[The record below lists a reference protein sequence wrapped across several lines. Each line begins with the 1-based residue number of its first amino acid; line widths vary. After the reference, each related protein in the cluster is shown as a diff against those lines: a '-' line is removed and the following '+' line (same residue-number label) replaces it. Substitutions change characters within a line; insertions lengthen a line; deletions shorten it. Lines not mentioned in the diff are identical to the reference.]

1 MMHAPDA
8 NPPLKPYNPLTT
20 CAGVTA
26 QVKAPNATPTRLTP
40 AVVWHDAY
48 AGLGLEKHVS
58 GWTSHDLHQSAL
70 QSNQTSLFMSL
81 HVIQRFSFQ
90 KLSMIK
96 LCQSQLASSFCCC
109 DCG

>member
-1 MMHAPDA
+1 MLP
-8 NPPLKPYNPLTT
+8 
-20 CAGVTA
+20 
-26 QVKAPNATPTRLTP
+26 QRLTP

-90 KLSMIK
+90 KLSMIQIVSK
-96 LCQSQLASSFCCC
+96 SIGIFLLLL
-109 DCG
+109 